1 MFWARVTDVD
11 ASAKYILTGGG
22 QTTSSHGV
30 AIGVHGSVF
39 VVSVLIPHQKQE

>member
-22 QTTSSHGV
+22 QTIASHGV

-39 VVSVLIPHQKQE
+39 TVSILIPNQKLE